1 MDLIVMKIVIGKI
14 IDIIGVIF
22 IKENLLFNKN
32 WICII
37 INKNYMILKKKELI
51 VILFLLFIKL
61 LFLLVEWIVNVVF

>member
-37 INKNYMILKKKELI
+37 INKNYMILKKK
-51 VILFLLFIKL
+51 
-61 LFLLVEWIVNVVF
+61 N

>member
-22 IKENLLFNKN
+22 IKENLLLNKN

-51 VILFLLFIKL
+51 VILFLLFIK
-61 LFLLVEWIVNVVF
+61 